1 MSIKY
6 GESKKQYVKGKRVKN
21 LTVYVEKD
29 KVYVDWEEIGD
40 DDGQYTQ

>member
-21 LTVYVEKD
+21 LE
-29 KVYVDWEEIGD
+29 VYVDKEKVCITWD
-40 DDGQYTQ
+40 DIDESVK

>member
-21 LTVYVEKD
+21 LSVFVDTDIVCVE
-29 KVYVDWEEIGD
+29 YEEYD
-40 DDGQYTQ
+40 DE

>member
-21 LTVYVEKD
+21 LE
-29 KVYVDWEEIGD
+29 VYVDKEVVKVDYEELTD
-40 DDGQYTQ
+40 D

>member
-21 LTVYVEKD
+21 L
-29 KVYVDWEEIGD
+29 KVYVDLERVCVDYEEYD
-40 DDGQYTQ
+40 ESA